1 MMGPF
6 YHRIFPYAKFVMLD
20 ADLKFRIDIAEL
32 FNHFDHFEEE
42 QIMGVAV
49 DLAPHYRIAFRKYR
63 ESHPNS
69 EVGEPGRFQVSLI
82 HTLNWK
88 FFLGC
93 TMNIFG
99 SKSGHLST

>member
-32 FNHFDHFEEE
+32 FDHFDHFEKE

-69 EVGEPGRFQVSLI
+69 EVGEPGRFQVSFI
-82 HTLNWK
+82 HTLN
-88 FFLGC
+88 L
-93 TMNIFG
+93 TIF
-99 SKSGHLST
+99 